1 MNVSHECALLLFP
14 SPDYATLKKRVAKA
28 VAEGN
33 PSSAEG
39 VATIDV
45 AVETLK
51 VAEHLTPLLMEQLK

>member
-1 MNVSHECALLLFP
+1 MFHLGH
-14 SPDYATLKKRVAKA
+14 SPDYCALKQRVAEAIADGKP
-28 VAEGN
+28 E
-33 PSSAEG
+33 SAEG